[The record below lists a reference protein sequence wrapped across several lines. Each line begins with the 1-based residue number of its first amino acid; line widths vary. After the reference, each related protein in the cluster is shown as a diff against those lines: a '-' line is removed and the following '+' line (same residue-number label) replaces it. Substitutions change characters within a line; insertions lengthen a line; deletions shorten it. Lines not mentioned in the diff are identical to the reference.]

1 MDIIINNLSKKYGKK
16 SALENV
22 NLKIE
27 EGIFGLLGANGA
39 GKTTLLRIL
48 ATLLQKTSGEVVIEG
63 NPIEDVNTIRKLI
76 GYLPQEFGFYPNF
89 TVYETMDYFSTLSKV
104 EKGIEENIN
113 ELLDMV
119 NLLDVQKMRVKA
131 LSGGMKRRLGIAV
144 AFISKPKLL
153 LVDEPTVGL
162 DPEERMRFRNL
173 LTKFADGRTIIL
185 SSHIISDIEEIC
197 GNLAVLKSG
206 RILFSGSAK
215 TFRNSTK
222 GEIWVLETSE
232 EQYKTMQSDF
242 ENKVTIVSRISDENK
257 IKLRVLSKVQPNN
270 EAILVEPRIEDSYI
284 RIINNE

>member
-1 MDIIINNLSKKYGKK
+1 MEIIISNLSKKYGKK
-16 SALENV
+16 EALEDI

-27 EGIFGLLGANGA
+27 EGMFGLLGANGA
-39 GKTTLLRIL
+39 GKTTLMRIL
-48 ATLLQKTSGEVVIEG
+48 ATLLQKTSGEVIVDGI
-63 NPIEDVNTIRKLI
+63 PIENVNAARRFI

-89 TVYETMDYFSTLSKV
+89 TVYEILDYFSVLSKV
-104 EKGIEENIN
+104 EKGRKENII
-113 ELLDMV
+113 ELLYLV

-144 AFISKPKLL
+144 ALINKPKLL

-173 LTKFADGRTIIL
+173 LTKYADGRTIIL

-215 TFRNSTK
+215 TFRNNTK
-222 GEIWVLETSE
+222 GKVWELEVSE
-232 EQYKTMQSDF
+232 EQYKRMQSDF
-242 ENKVTIVSRISDENK
+242 ENKVTIVSQISNENK
-257 IKLRVLSKVQPNN
+257 IKLRLLSEERPDN
-270 EAILVEPRIEDSYI
+270 EAVSVEPRLEDSYI
-284 RIINNE
+284 RIMNRQ